1 MMNVLSKIVFILTIC
16 VALGCTTSNNKPV
29 VIDFSADSS
38 MIVITGINPV
48 GLLQLK
54 NSDANESTSGQWVA
68 VTTDGKKVPGEVHI
82 ESDTLVFIP
91 AATFVKGKAYLVSTP
106 LNSSFGDGKAV
117 LQGEVN
123 YRIAPQQKLLQR

>member
-16 VALGCTTSNNKPV
+16 VAIGCTTSNNKPV

-38 MIVITGINPV
+38 MIVVTGINPV

-54 NSDANESTSGQWVA
+54 NSETGETTSGQWVL
-68 VTTDGKKVPGEVHI
+68 VTADGEKISGKVQI

-91 AATFVKGKAYLVSTP
+91 VTAFVKGKTYLVSTP
-106 LNSSFGDGKAV
+106 LNSSFGNGKAV

-123 YRIAPQQKLLQR
+123 YRMAPQQKLLQR